1 MTSQCHDRLSSGVR
15 NDQQDA
21 WLFKLPL
28 EILRDIYRYLFGDR
42 TIFVHTRW
50 YSEPECWT
58 HGLIIKGPDK
68 THNDTED
75 RLSFNIL
82 QSCTLAYATGID
94 ELYYS
99 NDFVCRGVN
108 DFKRFHGRF
117 LSSRDNILRINLHL
131 DIDLSIFCPSLL
143 FNAFRELR
151 AADFKRMRLSM
162 KSTTRHER
170 RVSLLTTC
178 LATGL
183 WGGGKNNAYLE
194 LVPTMVDIA
203 KGQLERFGCQNKEIE
218 VTLVQY
224 VDESDEE
231 DD

>member
-99 NDFVCRGVN
+99 NDFGLVVDDVPC
-108 DFKRFHGRF
+108 D
-117 LSSRDNILRINLHL
+117 
-131 DIDLSIFCPSLL
+131 
-143 FNAFRELR
+143 R
-151 AADFKRMRLSM
+151 AM
-162 KSTTRHER
+162 
-170 RVSLLTTC
+170 
-178 LATGL
+178 
-183 WGGGKNNAYLE
+183 GGGKNNAYLE